1 MRSLATLIAGGPARV
16 AVTTV
21 GIVATG
27 FVASGYG
34 DALLRGLFVTF
45 VAASPSLLIGLS
57 LLFLAAAMG
66 LDVEGA
72 VAKPARKEA
81 DRGEA

>member
-16 AVTTV
+16 AVTTI

-27 FVASGYG
+27 LVASGYG

-45 VAASPSLLIGLS
+45 VAASAGLLIALS
-57 LLFLAAAMG
+57 LLFLAAALG

-72 VAKPARKEA
+72 VAKPQPKEA
-81 DRGEA
+81 DHG

>member
-45 VAASPSLLIGLS
+45 VAASAGLLIALS

-66 LDVEGA
+66 IDVEGA
-72 VAKPARKEA
+72 VAKPAPKEA
-81 DRGEA
+81 DHG